1 MMLKHILKYFILTL
15 LIHLLSVE
23 LIFSANMFDSMKNI
37 MSQTVSQ
44 FKTEDDTLRYKSIP
58 ILMFHHISDEA
69 NSILTS
75 NAFTEYME
83 VIKTAGYE
91 TVLYKD
97 LLNFVNGEGQLPEK
111 PIIVSFD
118 DGYESNYIHAYPLL
132 KIMNMKAEI
141 AVVGYTVGFDLFP
154 DTSIKIIPHFTWI
167 QALEM
172 VESGVININS
182 HSYNLHQ
189 HATTGQNV
197 TRLGVVIAEGERKS
211 DYLALLKADAIAA
224 NRAIENNL
232 GYTNIAYTYPYGA
245 YNDMTE
251 SVFQSLNIPI
261 TVTNTYGISEIEV
274 GNTNS
279 LKLLQ
284 RIPCDNLNLDI
295 IDMIERAYRYI

>member
-1 MMLKHILKYFILTL
+1 MLKNTIKFLIFILFINL
-15 LIHLLSVE
+15 
-23 LIFSANMFDSMKNI
+23 FSLEIVFSDSMFDSMKNI
-37 MSQTVSQ
+37 MSQTISQ
-44 FKTEDDTLRYKSIP
+44 IKTEEDTLRYKSIP
-58 ILMFHHISDEA
+58 ILMFHHISDEE

-75 NAFTEYME
+75 TAFREYME
-83 VIKTAGYE
+83 SIKNAGYE

-118 DGYESNYIHAYPLL
+118 DGYESNYIYAYPIL
-132 KIMNMKAEI
+132 KKMNMKAEI

-172 VESGVININS
+172 VESGVISINS

-224 NRAIENNL
+224 NRAIKNNL
-232 GYTNIAYTYPYGA
+232 GYVNIAYTYPYGA
-245 YNDMTE
+245 YSDMTE

-261 TVTNTYGISEIEV
+261 TVTNTSGISEIEV

-279 LKLLQ
+279 LKLLK
-284 RIPCDNLNLDI
+284 RLPCDNLNLNI
-295 IDMIERAYRYI
+295 IKMIEQAYQYM